1 MAKSLPELKK
11 CVKVLTRRLR
21 SYILR
26 GSRRFY
32 ARDEPNA
39 GGDTTQT
46 EVLLQDMKKKQE
58 REIETTL
65 RGEISRDRFGRA
77 AEIAARHMEAQSKVR
92 AEDRVAINLTT
103 LEEIVTGVMQNRQG
117 GSKVNEALQKI
128 AAYLAARETAQRGS
142 IDRRRLVRIARTEGY
157 PEVQAA
163 LGA

>member
-1 MAKSLPELKK
+1 
-11 CVKVLTRRLR
+11 
-21 SYILR
+21 
-26 GSRRFY
+26 
-32 ARDEPNA
+32 
-39 GGDTTQT
+39 
-46 EVLLQDMKKKQE
+46 MKKKQE